1 MLPSIESIFSDYEN
15 LRIQFN
21 SLYSREETKDVLL
34 KNYEQEISR
43 LNEIVR
49 DLQRSKFGKKSER
62 WESSEQLVFNEAEA
76 QSQKS
81 DPTVDDEEFD
91 DSIAVK
97 AHVKKKRGHRRAL
110 PAELE
115 REEITLELPESERF
129 TDDGTPLKVIGFE
142 ISEKLSYEPSKTK
155 VIVYRRAKYG
165 VDSGDYV
172 KTAPP
177 VASIIPKGI
186 ATAELLASV
195 VIEKYGYGMPLYR
208 QEYKFD
214 QMGVDLTR
222 QTMARW
228 VVKSSEACMPVW
240 NVLCDRL
247 LDSFYVSCDETQTQ
261 VLKEAGRKVESK
273 SWMWVRCKPSG
284 KNKIVLF
291 DYDPHRSA
299 EVAKKLLS
307 EFKGFLQ
314 VDGFASYNALE
325 KDVEL
330 IRIGCN
336 MHGRRYFEKAITVG
350 AKPGQT
356 LAEVAMK
363 FYKRLYDHE
372 KEIRELPTDDR
383 YRLRQEIQVP
393 IWTEF
398 KTWADTN
405 KGKVPPKS
413 KIGEAFNYFRSEYQH
428 LIGYLK
434 DGRLE
439 MDNGFAER
447 AIRKF
452 AIGRNNW
459 MFADTEAGAHA
470 SAMFYS
476 LLCTAKVN
484 DVNIF
489 EAMKYL
495 FNEIPKAKTIEDY
508 ELLADIIMGIKS
520 IPDKQG

>member
-1 MLPSIESIFSDYEN
+1 MLPSPESIFSEYEN
-15 LRIQFN
+15 LKIEIN
-21 SLYSREETKDVLL
+21 SLQSQAETKDVLL
-34 KNYEQEISR
+34 KNYEEEISR

-76 QSQKS
+76 ESLKP
-81 DPTVDDEEFD
+81 DPLGEDEE
-91 DSIAVK
+91 SEGEITVK

-110 PAELE
+110 PADLA
-115 REEITLELPESERF
+115 REEIVVELPESERF
-129 TDDGTPLKVIGFE
+129 AEDGTPLKIIGYE

-177 VASIIPKGI
+177 VPSIIPKGI
-186 ATAELLASV
+186 ATAELVASV
-195 VIEKYGYGMPLYR
+195 VVEKYGYGMPLYR

-228 VVKSSEACMPVW
+228 VVKSAEACMPVW

-247 LDSFYVSCDETQTQ
+247 LDSFYVSCDETPTQ
-261 VLKEAGRKVESK
+261 VLKEAGRKAESK

-299 EVAKKLLS
+299 EVAKKLLL
-307 EFKGFLQ
+307 EFKGYLQ
-314 VDGFASYNALE
+314 VDGFASYNILE
-325 KDVEL
+325 KDIEL

-336 MHGRRYFEKAITVG
+336 MHGRRYFEKALTVG

-363 FYKRLYDHE
+363 FYERLYDHE
-372 KEIRELPTDDR
+372 AVIRALSPDDR
-383 YRLRQEIQVP
+383 HRLRQEIQVP
-393 IWTEF
+393 IWNEF
-398 KTWADTN
+398 KIWADGN
-405 KGKVPPKS
+405 HSKVPPKS
-413 KIGEAFNYFRSEYQH
+413 KIGEAFKYFRSEYQY
-428 LIGYLK
+428 LTGYLL

-484 DVNIF
+484 DVNIYD
-489 EAMKYL
+489 AMKYL
-495 FNEIPKAKTIEDY
+495 FNEIPKAKTIEDF
-508 ELLADIIMGIKS
+508 EHLADIIMGIT
-520 IPDKQG
+520 PLA

>member
-1 MLPSIESIFSDYEN
+1 MLPSMESISTEN
-15 LRIQFN
+15 KNLKIEIQGLRFLVDQE
-21 SLYSREETKDVLL
+21 REVK
-34 KNYEQEISR
+34 KNYEEEISR
-43 LNEIVR
+43 LNEMLR
-49 DLQRSKFGKKSER
+49 DLQRSRFGKKSER
-62 WESSEQLVFNEAEA
+62 WESSEQLVFNEAEVE
-76 QSQKS
+76 SLKP
-81 DPTVDDEEFD
+81 DRFD
-91 DSIAVK
+91 DTDESEAGIQVK

-110 PAELE
+110 PADLD
-115 REEITLELPESERF
+115 REEIIVELPESERF
-129 TDDGTPLKVIGFE
+129 AEDGTSLKVIGYE

-155 VIVYRRAKYG
+155 VIVYKRAKYG

-172 KTAPP
+172 KTAAP
-177 VASIIPKGI
+177 VPSIIPKGI

-195 VIEKYGYGMPLYR
+195 VVEKYGYGMPLYR

-228 VVKSSEACMPVW
+228 VIKSADGGIPVW
-240 NVLCDRL
+240 NVLCDRVL
-247 LDSFYVSCDETQTQ
+247 ESFYVSCDETPTQ
-261 VLKEAGRKVESK
+261 VLKEAGRKAESK

-291 DYDPHRSA
+291 DYDPQRSA

-314 VDGFASYNALE
+314 VDGFASYNVLE
-325 KDVEL
+325 KDIEL

-336 MHGRRYFEKAITVG
+336 MHGRRYFEKALSIG
-350 AKPGQT
+350 AKSGQT
-356 LAEVAMK
+356 LAEVAMQ

-372 KEIRELPTDDR
+372 EEIRSKTQDER
-383 YRLRQEIQVP
+383 YMLRQEIQVP
-393 IWTEF
+393 IWDEF
-398 KTWADTN
+398 N
-405 KGKVPPKS
+405 KWTDANHSKVPPKS
-413 KIGEAFNYFRSEYQH
+413 KIGEAFKYFRSEYQY
-428 LIGYLK
+428 LTGYLQ

-484 DVNIF
+484 DVNIY

-508 ELLADIIMGIKS
+508 EHLADIIMGIT
-520 IPDKQG
+520 PLA